1 MDIEYLLYLQQFRET
16 VGSILTPLMNAVTK
30 LSAGFLPIAMM
41 CMIYWAFDRKAG
53 RKILAGLGGGL
64 FINGFLKLTFCVYRP
79 WIRDTRILPYG
90 DSKTAATGYSFPS
103 GHTTRATAMF
113 GGSGLWFMEKKHSV
127 VAGLLFVLVFL
138 TMFSRNY
145 LGVHTPQDVLVGFIS
160 TYSFP
165 SGHTTRATAMFG
177 GSGLWFMEKKHS
189 VVAGLLF
196 VLVFLTM
203 FSRNYLGVHTP
214 QDVLVGFISTAV
226 MMYLTGWLE
235 LWSEKEKKRD
245 LMILVAGLLICIA
258 AVLYYEYKPYPLDY
272 LPDGSLLVDPAK
284 MRGDA
289 YEGVGFIA
297 SFVICRILEKR
308 QLDFDR
314 ISQKLRLFISIFAL
328 IPLYWWI
335 NTGCPY
341 IIEEISRSLGKFLRF
356 GLGIIYIMVL
366 VPGTVV
372 LAGTLTNRGSDKVT
386 REKQGQP

>member
-145 LGVHTPQDVLVGFIS
+145 LGVHTS
-160 TYSFP
+160 
-165 SGHTTRATAMFG
+165 
-177 GSGLWFMEKKHS
+177 
-189 VVAGLLF
+189 
-196 VLVFLTM
+196 
-203 FSRNYLGVHTP
+203 

-341 IIEEISRSLGKFLRF
+341 IIEGSVFNMRLSGAYMSVSGVRSSWLILIRKRTFSSYTFCSCSFIIHFILFSLRRSRTKTICTTMPMQAMMQRETNHQLLYQGGSTFNVKRNWGVVSFPSC
-356 GLGIIYIMVL
+356 VL
-366 VPGTVV
+366 Q
-372 LAGTLTNRGSDKVT
+372 LTMMG
-386 REKQGQP
+386 

>member
-103 GHTTRATAMF
+103 GHT
-113 GGSGLWFMEKKHSV
+113 
-127 VAGLLFVLVFL
+127 
-138 TMFSRNY
+138 
-145 LGVHTPQDVLVGFIS
+145 
-160 TYSFP
+160 
-165 SGHTTRATAMFG
+165 
-177 GSGLWFMEKKHS
+177 
-189 VVAGLLF
+189 
-196 VLVFLTM
+196 
-203 FSRNYLGVHTP
+203 P

-235 LWSEKEKKRD
+235 LWSEKDKKRD

-314 ISQKLRLFISIFAL
+314 ISQKLRLFIGIFAL